1 MQTIFKGFEFNVKK
15 AILEYCQ
22 QNRIPNGLLMS
33 QHYSVHDV
41 RPLFECY
48 INDKGNLIISKNE
61 FRFYLT
67 DKLYQKLYENNCR
80 ERKAL
85 FPVDYDFTN
94 PYANTAVEVVDLKYP
109 EIKARIDTQRYHY
122 PNELKSIY
130 VRNQKIVITPDR
142 KIYFVNGRKIR
153 RVNNKELNWIGG
165 SFIRQSITNPR
176 CSFLTRWNAVT
187 TAIVGRQYLVTS
199 NKPINNMTNFP
210 SADYYF
216 QDLFWVQ
223 ENQLKAYY
231 DAIGNYFP
239 LLPYLRYARKG
250 NRINALSDPN
260 LVPNYVKKEFLDP
273 NARNAVNGCYDHP
286 DKNQRMLYG
295 YGVCRRLKITDIN
308 VIRKFLTM
316 YKSISDYDIYSGY
329 SFKGITHYYKYL
341 KQYYEGKV
349 KNIEL
354 LLANRLCYN
363 STDYDTTHK
372 YVDSLNM
379 FNEALD
385 IRKKHPEK
393 KFKALPMEYLIKH
406 SLKDIHDTLSTIIRD
421 DKLALN
427 FKEFDMGKRNK
438 YERDVN
444 GYKFLMP
451 ENNMELSR
459 LSDIMKNCVAGYD
472 WRIERGE
479 SIIVYA
485 TDNDDVINYIKNG
498 EGDIKYLTTKMEND
512 EILSPACIELNEKL
526 KVQEEC
532 NPGIIDLYLPN
543 YNNPCNFVN
552 YIKEKCD
559 NTDLILRQ
567 CYARHNKHVDEKN
580 PNLDEACQ
588 KYFTNIGVVRVENR
602 YNF

>member
-1 MQTIFKGFEFNVKK
+1 MQTIFKGFEFNVKQS
-15 AILEYCQ
+15 ILEYCQ
-22 QNRIPNGLLMS
+22 YNRIPNGLLMS
-33 QHYSVHDV
+33 QHYSVYDV

-61 FRFYLT
+61 FRFYLN
-67 DKLYQKLYENNCR
+67 DNLYQKLYQNHCR
-80 ERKAL
+80 EKRAL
-85 FPVDYDFTN
+85 FPVDFDFTN
-94 PYANTAVEVVDLKYP
+94 PSSTPFEVIDLKYP
-109 EIKARIDTQRYHY
+109 EIKAKIDAERYLH

-153 RVNNKELNWIGG
+153 RVSNKELNWIGG
-165 SFIRQSITNPR
+165 SFIRRGITDPR
-176 CSFLTRWNAVT
+176 HSFLANWNAVT
-187 TAIVGRQYLVTS
+187 TDIVGKHYLVNH
-199 NKPINNMTNFP
+199 NKPINNMATFP
-210 SADYYF
+210 DADYYYK
-216 QDLFWVQ
+216 DLFWMQ
-223 ENQLKAYY
+223 ENQVKAYY
-231 DAIGNYFP
+231 DVIVNYFP
-239 LLPYLRYARKG
+239 LLSYLRHDRKG
-250 NRINALSDPN
+250 SRINALSDPN

-286 DKNQRMLYG
+286 DKNQHMLYG
-295 YGVCRRLKITDIN
+295 YGVCKRLKITDIN
-308 VIRKFLTM
+308 VIRKFLTL
-316 YKSISDYDIYSGY
+316 YKSVSDYDIYSGY
-329 SFKGITHYYKYL
+329 SFKSITHYYQYL

-363 STDYDTTHK
+363 KTDYDTTHK
-372 YVDSLNM
+372 YVDSLYM
-379 FNEALD
+379 FNKALK
-385 IRKKHPEK
+385 IRKDNPDK

-406 SLKDIHDTLSTIIRD
+406 SLKDIHDTLSTIARD
-421 DKLALN
+421 DNLALN

-459 LSDIMKNCVAGYD
+459 LSEIMKNCVAGYD

-498 EGDIKYLTTKMEND
+498 EGDINYLTTKMEDD
-512 EILSPACIELNEKL
+512 EILSPACIELNEEL
-526 KVQEEC
+526 KVVEES
-532 NPGIIDLYLPN
+532 NPGISDLYLPN
-543 YNNPCNFVN
+543 YNKPCNFVN

-567 CYARHNKHVDEKN
+567 CYARHNNHVDEKN
-580 PNLDEACQ
+580 PNLNEACQ
-588 KYFTNIGVVRVENR
+588 QYFTNIGVVRVEKR